1 MIDFAKITVRAGDG
15 GRGAGSFAHI
25 KGKRLGKANGGD
37 GGIGGNVYLEATLD
51 VKGLE
56 AFRYNKD
63 FMAGNWQH
71 GGPNRRK
78 GAEGEDLV
86 LKVPVGTL
94 VKITEVTDKSK
105 ESSGAKARPLSS
117 EQLELRPGLDRK
129 STRLN

>member
-56 AFRYNKD
+56 TFRYNKD
-63 FMAGNWQH
+63 FTAANGQN

-86 LKVPVGTL
+86 LKVPVGTVVSL
-94 VKITEVTDKSK
+94 FAGPVSRFLP
-105 ESSGAKARPLSS
+105 A
-117 EQLELRPGLDRK
+117 
-129 STRLN
+129 